1 MAGTSMATPHLAG
14 LMAYLLEIYGSESF
28 PSLDTDALAELSAL
42 GGADASEI
50 AAQIAATSS
59 AQEAERTVYSGVY
72 NALPGFVKPFLPSPR
87 LVSAFTNV
95 APTPKKPSVPALTP
109 AQIKGLVVKLAS
121 KGVLTDVKEGTPNL
135 LAFNNATV
143 VVKK

>member
-1 MAGTSMATPHLAG
+1 MATPHLAG

-28 PSLDTDALAELSAL
+28 PSLDSDALAELSVL

-50 AAQIAATSS
+50 AAIESVS
-59 AQEAERTVYSGVY
+59 FAQGEERTVYSGVY
-72 NALPGFVKPFLPSPR
+72 SALPEFVKSFLPSPR
-87 LVSAFTNV
+87 LISAFT
-95 APTPKKPSVPALTP
+95 APAPKKPSVPALTP

-121 KGVLTDVKEGTPNL
+121 KGILTDVKEGTPNL